1 MSDENLADPGI
12 NPSLW
17 INIVMPQCPPSSIQ
31 ETLPWWHNSRT
42 MQTASSEANKPPRAA
57 VIELEYNIVVERWN
71 VQTHHTHCGLLFIDI
86 QFWQFCLCQ
95 GTTGELI
102 SLLCQGTKGAY
113 DPWMMKSREQLI
125 LLWGGNGSRFIL
137 EIITAI
143 IVQFQVLHTSP
154 WFTHQWGKKTW
165 TSHHITRVK

>member
-57 VIELEYNIVVERWN
+57 VIELEYSCWKVECPDSSYPLW
-71 VQTHHTHCGLLFIDI
+71 VIIHWHSILAVLSLSGHHWWIDI
-86 QFWQFCLCQ
+86 
-95 GTTGELI
+95 
-102 SLLCQGTKGAY
+102 LLCQGTKGAY

-154 WFTHQWGKKTW
+154 WFTHQWGKKNW

>member
-57 VIELEYNIVVERWN
+57 VIELEYSCWKVECPDSSYPLW
-71 VQTHHTHCGLLFIDI
+71 VIIHWHSILAVLSLSGHHWWIDI
-86 QFWQFCLCQ
+86 PLVPRNQRCLR
-95 GTTGELI
+95 
-102 SLLCQGTKGAY
+102 SLDDEKQRAADTPVRRQWFAIHLGNHYCYHSTIPGSPYVPMVYTSVGQKKLDITSY
-113 DPWMMKSREQLI
+113 HKS
-125 LLWGGNGSRFIL
+125 
-137 EIITAI
+137 
-143 IVQFQVLHTSP
+143 
-154 WFTHQWGKKTW
+154 
-165 TSHHITRVK
+165 